1 MNAPTDPIRLTG
13 IHTSFNGEILHRGI
27 DLRVRAHQ
35 KLGLVGGSGSGKTTL
50 LRVLLGLFT
59 PDAGTAHLFGREMHA
74 LNREDRQEV
83 RNRCGVLFQG
93 GALFTDL
100 SVFDNIALPLR
111 ELRML
116 DADVVEEL
124 VCMKLQMVG
133 LAERVGALMPSEL
146 SGGMTKRAALAR
158 ALALEPDL
166 LCLDEPTS
174 GLDPVAGDHFI
185 RLINQLYRDLGFSLI
200 MITHDPHSLGR
211 ICDHIAVLADGGL
224 VAHGTLDEV
233 IRSDHEF
240 VRAFFHVERGG
251 HASGQGAG

>member
-1 MNAPTDPIRLTG
+1 MNHASDPIRLTAVQ
-13 IHTSFNGEILHRGI
+13 TSFNGEIVHRGI
-27 DLRVRAHQ
+27 DLRVGQGQ

-50 LRVLLGLFT
+50 LRVLLGLFP
-59 PDAGTAHLFGREMHA
+59 PDAGGAHLFGYDMYSA
-74 LNREDRQEV
+74 DPQARQEV

-100 SVFDNIALPLR
+100 SVFDNVALPLR
-111 ELRML
+111 ELGIL
-116 DADVVEEL
+116 DEEVIVEL

-174 GLDPVAGDHFI
+174 GLDPVAADHFI
-185 RLINQLYRDLGFSLI
+185 RLINQLHRDLGFSLI

-211 ICDHIAVLADGGL
+211 ICDQIAVLADGHL
-224 VAHGTLDEV
+224 VAHGTLDDV
-233 IRSDHEF
+233 VRSNHPF
-240 VRAFFHVERGG
+240 VRAFFHSERGA
-251 HASGQGAG
+251 HAAEQEAG

>member
-1 MNAPTDPIRLTG
+1 MTQPTDPVRLSG
-13 IHTSFNGEILHRGI
+13 IHTSFHGEIVHRGI
-27 DLRVRAHQ
+27 DLHVGAGQ

-50 LRVLLGLFT
+50 LRVLLGLST
-59 PDAGTAHLFGREMHA
+59 PDAGTAHVFGRDMNT
-74 LNREDRQEV
+74 LNQQDRQEV

-111 ELRML
+111 ELRIL
-116 DADVVEEL
+116 DDEVIEEL

-133 LAERVGALMPSEL
+133 LAERVGALMPSAL

-185 RLINQLYRDLGFSLI
+185 RLINQLHRELGFSLI

-211 ICDHIAVLADGGL
+211 ICDRIAVLADGEL
-224 VAHGTLDEV
+224 VANGTLDEV

-240 VRAFFHVERGG
+240 VRAFFHVERDA
-251 HASGQGAG
+251 HATGQGAD